1 MRPGRSA
8 MADLSHFERRA
19 LAAVAA
25 GMPIRSSAVGFI
37 LWEACDPATRKP
49 NPSPQGMALF
59 AGGFLGPLAKRGLI
73 RPVKEGWAI
82 TPDGRVL
89 HDPKKA
95 V

>member
-1 MRPGRSA
+1 
-8 MADLSHFERRA
+8 MADLSQFERRA

-73 RPVKEGWAI
+73 MPVRDGWSI
-82 TPDGRVL
+82 TLQGRACL
-89 HDPKKA
+89 ELEKA